1 MQLLIKI
8 AALLL
13 VAFVTYWVM
22 AGTAELKIKRR
33 RRATSSND
41 GD

>member
-8 AALLL
+8 AALVL
-13 VAFVTYWVM
+13 VALVTYWAM

-33 RRATSSND
+33 RRNFND
-41 GD
+41 